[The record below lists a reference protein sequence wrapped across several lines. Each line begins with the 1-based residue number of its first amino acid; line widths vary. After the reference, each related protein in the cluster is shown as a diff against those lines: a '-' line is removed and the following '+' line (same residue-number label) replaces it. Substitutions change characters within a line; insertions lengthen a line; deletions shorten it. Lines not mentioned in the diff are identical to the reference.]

1 MVRTF
6 VQRSTE
12 YHVSSSLLK
21 LNCLPLYVF
30 VALGGKEHV
39 VVPVRRAILRSEI
52 ILGEKE
58 MFIQRK
64 FTVPH
69 FAFFDSPHHLLASL
83 YHFRA
88 VMAKTHVAR
97 ITDSLEI
104 FRGK

>member
-1 MVRTF
+1 MCHLPCC
-6 VQRSTE
+6 E
-12 YHVSSSLLK
+12 PH
-21 LNCLPLYVF
+21 CLPLYVF

-39 VVPVRRAILRSEI
+39 VVPVSNLGLELERTILRSEI

-69 FAFFDSPHHLLASL
+69 FAFFDSSHHLLASL